1 MSEKSLAK
9 RNGNWRKWLQRVR
22 DFAYDGSSAS
32 HRVPPGVPRIGLALG
47 GGFARG
53 LAHIGVL
60 KVLVENDIPISG
72 IAGISVG
79 SIVGA
84 TFASGASP
92 AEMEEKARLI
102 RWRSFARWTL
112 DRLGLATNLPMR
124 NMLKELLP
132 CSTFEELRVP
142 LRVVA
147 TNISNGL
154 PVVFSSGDLIEPLR
168 ASCSFPGL
176 FVPVEYQGALLVDG
190 AVVGSV
196 AVDPLRQMGMDRIVA
211 VSLNASNG
219 GHLPTNMFQVI
230 GQAFQIAQNQNVT
243 TWRAGCDV
251 IIEPEVGQFAW
262 DDYARIDELIAA
274 GAAAARRVLPALRAL
289 LGPAPAE
296 RKRRVALKESHVH

>member
-1 MSEKSLAK
+1 MSRPIAK
-9 RNGNWRKWLQRVR
+9 RNGGWHRAWQRLR
-22 DFAYDGSSAS
+22 SFAYAGDTRGE
-32 HRVPPGVPRIGLALG
+32 HLPVGPPRIGLALG

-60 KVLVENDIPISG
+60 KVLAENGIPISG

-84 TFASGASP
+84 TFASGTSP
-92 AEMEEKARLI
+92 AEMGEKARSI

-124 NMLKELLP
+124 NMLKDLLH
-132 CSTFEELRVP
+132 CTTFEELRVP

-147 TNISNGL
+147 TNISNGQ

-176 FVPVEYQGALLVDG
+176 FLPVEYQGLMLVDG
-190 AVVGSV
+190 AVVGSI
-196 AVDPLRQMGMDRIVA
+196 AIDPLRQMGLERIVV

-262 DDYARIDELIAA
+262 DDYARMDELIDA
-274 GAAAARRVLPALRAL
+274 GEAAAKQALPALRRL
-289 LGPAPAE
+289 LEPAPAAG
-296 RKRRVALKESHVH
+296 KGRVMLKESHVH